1 MKYLFTFL
9 LLFLNWVIWS
19 GMLDLFHLTLG
30 VIACGI
36 VTYLTAD
43 LLFKRSDL
51 SFDFFREAFRFLRYI
66 PWLLYQIV
74 LSNLHVASL
83 VLHPRMPIEPRIVRF
98 KSKLKKEIA
107 RVTFANS
114 ITLTP
119 GTITADI
126 DGDTY
131 VVHALSRKTAE
142 DLVSGDME
150 QRVGRI
156 FLEGRD
162 A

>member
-19 GMLDLFHLTLG
+19 GMLDLFHLSLG

-36 VTYLTAD
+36 VTILTAD
-43 LLFKRSDL
+43 LLFKREDL
-51 SFDFFREAFRFLRYI
+51 SLDFFREAVRFIRYV

-98 KSKLKKEIA
+98 KSRLKKEIS

-126 DGDTY
+126 EGDTY

-162 A
+162 G

>member
-1 MKYLFTFL
+1 MKYLFTFV

-19 GMLDLFHLTLG
+19 GMLDLFHLSLG
-30 VIACGI
+30 AISCGI
-36 VTYLTAD
+36 VSFMSAD
-43 LLFKRSDL
+43 LLFKRADL
-51 SFDFFREAFRFLRYI
+51 SLDFFREAFRFIRYV

-74 LSNLHVASL
+74 LSNLHVAWL
-83 VLHPRMPIEPRIVRF
+83 VLHPRMPIEPRLVRF
-98 KSKLKKEIA
+98 KSRLKKEMS
-107 RVTFANS
+107 RVAFANS

-131 VVHALSRKTAE
+131 VVHALSRTTAA
-142 DLVSGDME
+142 DLASGDME
-150 QRVGRI
+150 KRVGRI

-162 A
+162 E

>member
-19 GMLDLFHLTLG
+19 GMLDAFHLSLG

-36 VTYLTAD
+36 VTFLSAD
-43 LLFKRSDL
+43 LLFRREDL
-51 SFDFFREAFRFLRYI
+51 SLDFFREAFRFIRYV

-83 VLHPRMPIEPRIVRF
+83 VLHPRMPIEPKIVRF

-131 VVHALSRKTAE
+131 VVHALSRKTAD

-150 QRVGRI
+150 RRVGRI